1 MTLRPNKLIRRYVII
16 SGFIALTIVLL
27 FLVISIQTQFSLG
40 EASRTATAGKQLK
53 KLVLD
58 VLVTMTYQ
66 AQLQQTVE
74 KSIDGTLT
82 AQAPTVTPSPTVV
95 PTGSATPR
103 AIAYGTRLSTKDG
116 MVLVYIP
123 AGDFIMGSPDAEAEY
138 FFNEKPEHHEYLDSF
153 WIDKTQV
160 TNAMYALCVN
170 AGVCSNTVSPD
181 VNTRYNDPAFANHP
195 VVYVTWEDAAAYC
208 AWKGGWLPTGAE
220 WEKAARGPYGF
231 TYPWGEKYPNPNLLN
246 AKRTVGDTTPVGN
259 YPEGQSYYGV
269 LDMGG
274 NVREWVAD
282 WYNDHYYKDSSYKN
296 PQGPSEVELRALK
309 GASYQDPYLFSRAAN
324 SLAHY
329 SGSPGMYGFRCV
341 IP

>member
-208 AWKGGWLPTGAE
+208 AWKGGWLPT
-220 WEKAARGPYGF
+220 
-231 TYPWGEKYPNPNLLN
+231 
-246 AKRTVGDTTPVGN
+246 
-259 YPEGQSYYGV
+259 
-269 LDMGG
+269 
-274 NVREWVAD
+274 
-282 WYNDHYYKDSSYKN
+282 
-296 PQGPSEVELRALK
+296 
-309 GASYQDPYLFSRAAN
+309 
-324 SLAHY
+324 
-329 SGSPGMYGFRCV
+329 
-341 IP
+341 